1 MPPWQLAHVG
11 LDNPLSYIPP
21 RPLPIDTT
29 LTASVPRCVLDPPPL
44 RKSTRVSPHRP
55 AVFDSD
61 SHWWTFFSS
70 SSDRRSSP
78 TVPSPEVTGNEQTN
92 PSLV

>member
-61 SHWWTFFSS
+61 SLWWTFFSS
-70 SSDRRSSP
+70 SSESALHQLYPVQKSREMSK
-78 TVPSPEVTGNEQTN
+78 QT
-92 PSLV
+92 LR